1 MSRIHDQHDILHEL
15 SRLGDEPLPGEA
27 SEADIVA
34 GALAG
39 HAAPSF
45 LMDEATASLRAPVP
59 ALTDRPSRPALA
71 VIVAGITLAAAA
83 AAVLLI
89 GLPSL
94 DAWRERERD
103 AGSLAPAV
111 HDGTDLR
118 EASERTPPE
127 EPRIRRR
134 SAHEAIA
141 PEPEP
146 VPEETSG
153 ALDELQV
160 DEEPVEAETGGD
172 DDDDATRRRTAAL
185 PRTADALLS
194 HAQEQLRDGKT
205 RAAMRTYKRLVERFP
220 RSREAKAALVSM
232 GRIALQH
239 GQAKQALRH
248 FDAYLAASAGPLVE
262 EARYG
267 RIRALRKLGRS
278 TQELRSIEAFLGDH
292 DHSIYAPRLKKRAEE
307 LRAE

>member
-1 MSRIHDQHDILHEL
+1 MSRNHDDDRLVQEL
-15 SRLGDEPLPGEA
+15 AQLGDEPLAGEA
-27 SEADIVA
+27 SDADIVA

-45 LMDEATASLRAPVP
+45 LVDEATASVRATIPQGS
-59 ALTDRPSRPALA
+59 DRPSRPALVA
-71 VIVAGITLAAAA
+71 IVAGITLAAAA

-94 DAWRERERD
+94 DAWREGDRG

-111 HDGTDLR
+111 HDDGTEIR
-118 EASERTPPE
+118 EASERTPE
-127 EPRIRRR
+127 EPRTRRR
-134 SAHEAIA
+134 APVPGDAAIV

-153 ALDELQV
+153 AVDELEI
-160 DEEPVEAETGGD
+160 DEDDEDDEPA
-172 DDDDATRRRTAAL
+172 RRRTAPL
-185 PRTADALLS
+185 PRTADELLS
-194 HAQEQLRDGKT
+194 HAQDQLRDGKT

-220 RSREAKAALVSM
+220 SSREAKAARVSM
-232 GRIALQH
+232 GRIAL
-239 GQAKQALRH
+239 GQGHAKQALAH

-267 RIRALRKLGRS
+267 RIRALRQLGRN
-278 TQELRSIEAFLGDH
+278 TQELRSIEAFLSDH
-292 DHSIYAPRLKKRAEE
+292 GGSIYAPRLRKRAEE

>member
-1 MSRIHDQHDILHEL
+1 MSRNHDQHQLLHEL
-15 SRLGDEPLPGEA
+15 SCLGDESLPGEA
-27 SEADIVA
+27 SDADIVA

-59 ALTDRPSRPALA
+59 APTDRPSRPALA
-71 VIVAGITLAAAA
+71 VVVAGITLAAAA

-94 DAWRERERD
+94 DAWRERDRD
-103 AGSLAPAV
+103 AASLAPAV
-111 HDGTDLR
+111 HDRTDLR

-127 EPRIRRR
+127 ERRAR
-134 SAHEAIA
+134 RATHEAIA

-153 ALDELQV
+153 ALDDAQIE
-160 DEEPVEAETGGD
+160 DEPIEEETGGAD
-172 DDDDATRRRTAAL
+172 DEPARRRIAAL

-194 HAQEQLRDGKT
+194 HAQDQLRDGKT

-239 GQAKQALRH
+239 GQAKQALQH

-278 TQELRSIEAFLGDH
+278 TQELRSIEAFLADH
-292 DHSIYAPRLKKRAEE
+292 GNSIYAPRLKKRAEE